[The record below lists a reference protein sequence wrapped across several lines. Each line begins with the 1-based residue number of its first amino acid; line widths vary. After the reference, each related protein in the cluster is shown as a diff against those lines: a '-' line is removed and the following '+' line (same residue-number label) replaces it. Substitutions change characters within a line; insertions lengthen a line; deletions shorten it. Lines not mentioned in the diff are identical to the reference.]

1 MLIAMRRGA
10 AGWVAKILFGLLILS
25 FGAWGIGDYL
35 TPDADPVVAEVGG
48 VEIRRTALDRAE
60 RRQLEQMRRALGGSF
75 DPSSLPEDALR
86 SAALEQ
92 LIGQAALD
100 MEARD
105 LGVAVGGEAIGQ
117 AIGSN
122 PQFAS
127 DDGRFDPAA
136 FRRALFVA
144 GMTEQAYVEALRGD
158 LIRAQ
163 LASAVAAALPP
174 PLPVAEMIYQIER
187 QRRDVAFVAAETG
200 SIETPAPADEDLKA
214 FVEMNASRYAEPE
227 RRDVRAVIVS
237 PEAAFAATR
246 ATDEEVAARY
256 EAAKDKLMR
265 PERRK
270 LVQALFQ
277 DEEAA
282 KAFRSTAPT
291 ESDVFTNLA
300 ELAGADVT
308 DLGELAQ
315 ADVFPKALADVV
327 FAAQAKAATQ
337 PVKTALGWHVV
348 LVAGIT
354 PAGVA
359 PFEEVKEEL
368 RQELRREKA
377 ETGIVERSHALED
390 ALASGGD
397 LAAASR
403 EAGLPVTTFAG
414 IDRQGLDANGARP
427 EGLPQDPAFLDAM
440 FDRDAG
446 DQSGLIELEGGV
458 FAALIV
464 DKVTP
469 TAPKPFEVVRAEAEE
484 AWRAQK
490 RRDMA
495 ATQLAALLDAKSL
508 GAFEAAA
515 ADAGLNVRKTGLLG
529 RDAMIEAGDLPAHF
543 VEDIF
548 AAPPMTAVKTDADGA
563 VVAAFVVEASSPG
576 FDPSA
581 ADAKSFLER
590 LANAQAGDRVSTLA
604 AIARET
610 HPPSVSSGALARF
623 EPARR

>member
-25 FGAWGIGDYL
+25 FGAWGVGDYL

-60 RRQLEQMRRALGGSF
+60 RRQLEQMRRALGGAF
-75 DPSSLPEDALR
+75 DPASLPEDALR
-86 SAALEQ
+86 SAALDQ

-144 GMTEQAYVEALRGD
+144 GMTEQAYVDSLRGD

-163 LASAVAAALPP
+163 LASAVAVALPP
-174 PLPVAEMIYQIER
+174 PLPVAEALYQIER
-187 QRRDVAFVAAETG
+187 QRRDVAYVEAATG
-200 SIETPAPADEDLKA
+200 AIETPAPTDEELKA
-214 FVEMNASRYAEPE
+214 FVEANQERYAEPE

-237 PEAAFAATR
+237 PEAAFAATQ

-265 PERRK
+265 PERRT

-291 ESDVFTNLA
+291 EADVFTNLA

-308 DLGELAQ
+308 ELGELTQ

-348 LVAGIT
+348 LIAGIT

-359 PFEEVKEEL
+359 PFEEVKDEL
-368 RQELRREKA
+368 RQDLRREKA
-377 ETGIVERSHALED
+377 ETGLVERGHALED
-390 ALASGGD
+390 ALAAGGD
-397 LAAASR
+397 LEAASR
-403 EAGLPVTTFAG
+403 DAGLPITTFAG
-414 IDRQGLDANGARP
+414 IDRQGLDAKGARMD
-427 EGLPQDPAFLDAM
+427 GLPDDAGFLDAV
-440 FDRDAG
+440 FERSTG
-446 DQSGLIELEGGV
+446 DQSGLIELDGGV

-469 TAPKPFEVVRAEAEE
+469 TAPKPFEAVRAEAEE
-484 AWRAQK
+484 AWRAK
-490 RRDMA
+490 TRREMA
-495 ATQLAALLDAKSL
+495 AAQIAALLDAKSL

-515 ADAGLNVRKTGLLG
+515 ADAGLNVQNTGLLG
-529 RDAMIEAGDLPAHF
+529 RDDMAETDALPAHF

-548 AAPPMTAVKTDADGA
+548 AAPPKTAVKTDADGA
-563 VVAAFVVEASSPG
+563 VVAAFVVEASSPD
-576 FDPSA
+576 F
-581 ADAKSFLER
+581 
-590 LANAQAGDRVSTLA
+590 
-604 AIARET
+604 
-610 HPPSVSSGALARF
+610 
-623 EPARR
+623 